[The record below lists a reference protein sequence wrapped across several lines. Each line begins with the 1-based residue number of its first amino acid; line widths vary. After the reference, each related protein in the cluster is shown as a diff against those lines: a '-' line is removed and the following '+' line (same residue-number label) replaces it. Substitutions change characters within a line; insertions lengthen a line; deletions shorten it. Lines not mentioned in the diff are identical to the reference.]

1 MKTKFF
7 LISIIAVSIF
17 AMTSCKKDYQKLSTE
32 FIRNLPDSCEFLVQ
46 VENDVEHLVYYK
58 EPGNTAFFCYNLE
71 NDNVEEIK
79 LPKVHEAYGTPIGI
93 GGGKENIVVGYTTI
107 KYNEILGTSMY
118 DQACIQIYNLKTRSF
133 KEFLTC
139 NGCVID
145 TGKKE
150 MICVTLDVNKY
161 GEGSRLSE
169 IFDFDGNSISKK
181 EEEVS
186 GYEE

>member
-1 MKTKFF
+1 M
-7 LISIIAVSIF
+7 
-17 AMTSCKKDYQKLSTE
+17 YP
-32 FIRNLPDSCEFLVQ
+32 NL
-46 VENDVEHLVYYK
+46 
-58 EPGNTAFFCYNLE
+58 
-71 NDNVEEIK
+71 
-79 LPKVHEAYGTPIGI
+79 
-93 GGGKENIVVGYTTI
+93 
-107 KYNEILGTSMY
+107 
-118 DQACIQIYNLKTRSF
+118 NLKTRSF